1 MHCTILAY
9 VSVRMIEEKV
19 WGGRKGGFKF
29 ESEQLRDLVTVRS
42 ACSPWMRSGE
52 GFKPAAKGPASYQ
65 GDNLKSQNR
74 RAEIVPVMF

>member
-1 MHCTILAY
+1 MILAY

-19 WGGRKGGFKF
+19 WCGRKGGFKF

-52 GFKPAAKGPASYQ
+52 GFKPASKGLAT
-65 GDNLKSQNR
+65 K
-74 RAEIVPVMF
+74 ETT

>member
-1 MHCTILAY
+1 MCALAY

-42 ACSPWMRSGE
+42 ACSPGMLSGE
-52 GFKPAAKGPASYQ
+52 GFKPASKGLASYQ

-74 RAEIVPVMF
+74 RAEILPVMF

>member
-1 MHCTILAY
+1 MILAY
-9 VSVRMIEEKV
+9 VSVRMIEDKV

-29 ESEQLRDLVTVRS
+29 ESEQLREFVTVR
-42 ACSPWMRSGE
+42 ATCSPGMLSGE

-65 GDNLKSQNR
+65 GDNLKSQKR

>member
-1 MHCTILAY
+1 MILAY
-9 VSVRMIEEKV
+9 VSVRMIEEIEV

-29 ESEQLRDLVTVRS
+29 ESEQLRDLVTVQA
-42 ACSPWMRSGE
+42 ACSPWMLSGE